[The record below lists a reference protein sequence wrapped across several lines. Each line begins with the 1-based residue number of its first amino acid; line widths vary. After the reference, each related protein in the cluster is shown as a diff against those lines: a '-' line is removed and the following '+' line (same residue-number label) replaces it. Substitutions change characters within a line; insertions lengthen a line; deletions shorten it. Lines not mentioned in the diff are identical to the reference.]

1 MKKWLLLM
9 RAPFLVLT
17 PMLAFMGT
25 AIAWWFNDAFNL
37 GYALLAFVGMLL
49 AHISVNV
56 LNEWFDYRSG
66 VDFETIKTPFS
77 GGSGALP
84 SGLLKPNQ
92 ALWLGIGSLL
102 LIIPIGIFFLIN
114 AGLGLLPLL
123 LVAAA
128 SIILYTPLILKM
140 GWPEWAPGIGFG
152 TLPILGFYFVQTG
165 EYTMPAVIA
174 SIPIGILA
182 HNLLLINELPD
193 VEADTKFGRRNL
205 PIVIGKSKA
214 SMVYSV
220 LTVIVYLW
228 VIGSVVAGWVTGTDV
243 MPAWC
248 LIALVTLPF
257 AIKAIKGSRQSDDM
271 SRLVPALA
279 SNVITFLATTLLL
292 GVGYILAG
300 AL

>member
-1 MKKWLLLM
+1 MKKWLLVM

-25 AIAWWFNDAFNL
+25 AIAWWYDDVFNL
-37 GYALLAFVGMLL
+37 GYAMLAFAGMLL

-56 LNEWFDYRSG
+56 LNEYFDYRSG
-66 VDFETIKTPFS
+66 VDLETIKTPFS

-84 SGLLKPNQ
+84 AGLLKPNQ
-92 ALWLGIGSLL
+92 ALWLGLVSFL
-102 LIIPIGIFFLIN
+102 LIIPIGIFFVIEV
-114 AGLGLLPLL
+114 GWGLLPLL
-123 LVAAA
+123 LIAAA
-128 SIILYTPLILKM
+128 CIVLYTPLILKM

-165 EYTMPAVIA
+165 EYAMPAIVA
-174 SIPIGILA
+174 SVPIGILA

-193 VEADTKFGRRNL
+193 VDADKKVGRRNL

-214 SMVYSV
+214 SIIYSL
-220 LTVIVYLW
+220 LTIVVYLW
-228 VIGSVVAGWVTGTDV
+228 IIGGVVTTWITSNDV
-243 MPAWC
+243 MPAYC
-248 LIALVTLPF
+248 LIALITLPF
-257 AIKAIKGSRQSDDM
+257 AVKAIKGSRQYDDM

-279 SNVITFLATTLLL
+279 SNVVTFLVTTLLL
-292 GVGYILAG
+292 GVGYVLAG